1 VTSQQ
6 TKTRR
11 FSKLLFFLLLVVAA
25 VWWSLW
31 FPFDEEKLRRAI
43 PGNSTLIVE
52 IQSPGERWDT
62 IHANPLVTAFLPGA
76 SENNARPTAA
86 SDTRRIAFLV
96 RWLAPTRAL
105 LAYVPEYASSD
116 RPAWVAAS
124 WSGHRAQLFR
134 WALGMNLVPGF
145 HAERTNYGHTF
156 WVLRLPDETMP
167 FLSVDV
173 SDGILMA
180 CVSHQRD
187 GVRELIR
194 RMEFHAPP
202 APLFRSFAGAQHKE
216 VTNLIARAVLAPA
229 AHAQSPEAML
239 SAKLTA
245 FDADRI
251 AGAAAWH
258 QPALLPLG
266 QPDAKLASALDW
278 LGPDVCLTLYI
289 PTTTNRPLN
298 WLGSSLPPVW
308 RTALASLD
316 RTATTNA
323 AVFAAL
329 LGGECSGRMLGLRV
343 PTVVIGI
350 QCDPATELGDQVR
363 LGLDILN
370 STYAWGLIPLHR
382 EVAGTPMITVEASRP
397 CLLNGMADRERPAL
411 TLHKNWLIFCS
422 NADVLERLLLAGPP
436 PAGGGFRQSHD
447 ARLWIDFSRTAQC
460 MRHALA
466 VYELSLLRGE
476 ETAGSRT
483 ARRQVEQ
490 ARSWIEALS
499 AFAIGDVS
507 VHSSPHET
515 QLDFELR
522 R

>member
-1 VTSQQ
+1 VTSPQ

-11 FSKLLFFLLLVVAA
+11 CAKLLFFLLLMVAA

-31 FPFDEEKLRRAI
+31 FPFNEEKLRLAI
-43 PGNSTLIVE
+43 PGDSTLIAE
-52 IQSPGERWDT
+52 IQSPGARWDA
-62 IHANPLVTAFLPGA
+62 IRANPLVAAFLPGTVETGA
-76 SENNARPTAA
+76 PSAA
-86 SDTRRIAFLV
+86 DANTRRIAFLV

-134 WALGMNLVPGF
+134 WALGINLVPGF

-173 SDGILMA
+173 SDGIILA
-180 CVSHQRD
+180 CVSRHRD
-187 GVRELIR
+187 GVRELVR

-202 APLFRSFAGAQHKE
+202 APLFRSFAIAQNQD
-216 VTNLIARAVLAPA
+216 VTNLIARAVLATA
-229 AHAQSPEAML
+229 GHAQSPEALL
-239 SAKLTA
+239 SATLTA
-245 FDADRI
+245 FDADRV
-251 AGAAAWH
+251 AGAAVWH
-258 QPALLPLG
+258 QPALLPLAV
-266 QPDAKLASALDW
+266 PPAARLASALDW
-278 LGPDVCLTLYI
+278 LGPDVCLTLHL

-298 WLGSSLPPVW
+298 WLGSSLSPVW

-343 PTVVIGI
+343 PTMVIGI
-350 QCDPATELGDQVR
+350 QCNPSTELGDPVR

-370 STYAWGLIPLHR
+370 STYAWGLIPMHR

-397 CLLNGMADRERPAL
+397 CLLNAMADRERPAL
-411 TLHKNWLIFCS
+411 ALHKDWLIFCS
-422 NADVLERLLLAGPP
+422 NADVLERLLTAGPP
-436 PAGGGFRQSHD
+436 PAGEFRQGRD

-460 MRHALA
+460 LRHALA

-476 ETAGSRT
+476 ETAGSRA
-483 ARRQVEQ
+483 ARRQVEH

-499 AFAIGDVS
+499 AFAIGDVA
-507 VHSSPHET
+507 VHSSPHGT
-515 QLDFELR
+515 QLEFELR